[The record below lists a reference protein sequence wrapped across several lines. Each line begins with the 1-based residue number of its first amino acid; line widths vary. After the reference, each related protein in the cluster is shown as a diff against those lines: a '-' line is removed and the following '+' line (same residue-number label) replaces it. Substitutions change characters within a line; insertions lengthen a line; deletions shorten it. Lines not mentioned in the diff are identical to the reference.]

1 MRLAKYHGLGN
12 DFLVLL
18 DLEGRTTVDGAT
30 ARALC
35 DRHRGVGADGL
46 IRATGAGPA
55 GPGAAAGEAGAT
67 AADVRMQLW
76 NADGGRAETSGNGLR
91 CLARALVDAGVVP
104 GPALTIA
111 TGAGV
116 RRAVV
121 HDDGTVTVAMGRG
134 RIVSNRILTIHPK
147 EGVTDHRFVDMGNPH
162 LVLAVAAPEQL
173 DVEEF
178 GAGLQRVLYEKSNVE
193 FVAPG
198 PGADELTMRVWE
210 RGVGETQACGSGAC
224 AAAIAFRDLKE
235 VGDRV
240 TVHQPGGD
248 VVVDLS
254 DGAVTLTGPAELV
267 ATVEVPWL

>member
-18 DLEGRTTVDGAT
+18 DLDGRSPVDGVT

-46 IRATGAGPA
+46 IRATGGRPD
-55 GPGAAAGEAGAT
+55 
-67 AADVRMQLW
+67 ADVAMELW

-91 CLARALVDAGVVP
+91 CLAKALVDAGVVR
-104 GPALTIA
+104 GPAMTIA
-111 TGAGV
+111 TDAGV

-121 HDDGTVTVAMGRG
+121 HDDGTVTVGMGTG
-134 RIVSNRILTIHPK
+134 RIVSNRAMTFHPK
-147 EGVTDHRFVDMGNPH
+147 EGITDHRFVDMGNPH

-173 DVEEF
+173 DVEEL
-178 GAGLQRVLYEKSNVE
+178 GAGLQRLLSEKSNVE

>member
-12 DFLVLL
+12 DFLVLIDL
-18 DLEGRTTVDGAT
+18 DGRSAVDGAT

-46 IRATGAGPA
+46 IRATRHA
-55 GPGAAAGEAGAT
+55 E
-67 AADVRMQLW
+67 ADVTMQLW

-104 GPALTIA
+104 GPAMTIA
-111 TGAGV
+111 TDVDA

-121 HDDGTVTVAMGRG
+121 HDDGTVTVDMGAG
-134 RIVSNRILTIHPK
+134 RIRRD
-147 EGVTDHRFVDMGNPH
+147 EGRFLHFWDTKLVTDHRFVDMGNPH
-162 LVLAVAAPEQL
+162 LVVKMKTLDGVDVAGTGPEL
-173 DVEEF
+173 E
-178 GAGLQRVLYEKSNVE
+178 RVLGQRLNVE
-193 FVAPG
+193 FVETGPG
-198 PGADELTMRVWE
+198 PDELTMRVWE
-210 RGVGETQACGSGAC
+210 RGVGETLACGTGAC
-224 AAAIAFRDLKE
+224 AAAVAFHDLKQ